1 MVSQVV
7 ADGAGADDAGA
18 DGAGADGAG
27 ADGVG
32 ADGAGRR
39 RWPTALVPTAL
50 AKALAKATG
59 PCAPCHP
66 IFVRPIFS
74 STHSR
79 HNSDVIKVLYFAA
92 AAEGT
97 GCPQEQVELD
107 GVSISVRS
115 LRLLLIERHPALGRV
130 LPRSRLAVNLCF
142 ASDDDF
148 VADGSEVAVI
158 PPVGGG

>member
-1 MVSQVV
+1 M
-7 ADGAGADDAGA
+7 
-18 DGAGADGAG
+18 
-27 ADGVG
+27 
-32 ADGAGRR
+32 
-39 RWPTALVPTAL
+39 
-50 AKALAKATG
+50 
-59 PCAPCHP
+59 
-66 IFVRPIFS
+66 
-74 STHSR
+74 
-79 HNSDVIKVLYFAA
+79 IKVLYFAA